1 MKMCRANQVAI
12 VSILAATVFSVG
24 CSGAVEDK
32 SQKPVEIEIST
43 EEEAELEE
51 GILEETI
58 AKTEVDQAPIV
69 VIPKERIE
77 NVSKVFPKEIMEALK
92 GLTPEERMEKLQ
104 AFIDSGDYDDATI
117 KLIERMKQADGVG
130 QKPIKE
136 RNTEETTDS
145 EQ

>member
-12 VSILAATVFSVG
+12 VSILAATVLSVS
-24 CSGAVEDK
+24 CSSDTAEDK

-77 NVSKVFPKEIMEALK
+77 NVAKVFPKEIMEALK

-104 AFIDSGDYDDATI
+104 VFIDSGDYDEATV
-117 KLIERMKQADGVG
+117 KLIERMKQADDVG
-130 QKPIKE
+130 QVPK
-136 RNTEETTDS
+136 S
-145 EQ
+145 EKRRPSE

>member
-24 CSGAVEDK
+24 CSSGIAEDK

-77 NVSKVFPKEIMEALK
+77 NVAKVFPKEIMEALK

-104 AFIDSGDYDDATI
+104 AFIDSGDYDEATV

-130 QKPIKE
+130 QVPKGEKSRP
-136 RNTEETTDS
+136 S
-145 EQ
+145 E